1 MYSLDTD
8 QAASEAS
15 LQSPVIS
22 DYKMNSKV
30 VMNIH
35 YLSSHA
41 DKAKD
46 NSMVLYI
53 ERLLFN
59 LLYHGGESGSF

>member
-15 LQSPVIS
+15 LRSPVIS

-35 YLSSHA
+35 
-41 DKAKD
+41 
-46 NSMVLYI
+46 
-53 ERLLFN
+53 
-59 LLYHGGESGSF
+59 

>member
-1 MYSLDTD
+1 MYSLHTD

-35 YLSSHA
+35 
-41 DKAKD
+41 
-46 NSMVLYI
+46 
-53 ERLLFN
+53 
-59 LLYHGGESGSF
+59 